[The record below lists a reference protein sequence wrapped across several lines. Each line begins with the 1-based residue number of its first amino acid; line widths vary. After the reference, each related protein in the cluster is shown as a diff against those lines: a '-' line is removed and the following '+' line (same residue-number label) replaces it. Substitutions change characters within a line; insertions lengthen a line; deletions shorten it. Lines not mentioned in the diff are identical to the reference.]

1 MTVIAGTID
10 FVCVPTTSRS
20 KIGNFRPPTKSPR
33 PALRGDVRPAG
44 GRLRPPA
51 FILLHFFLLLHP
63 PSALGILPKVC
74 SALTWS
80 QAPQHGGL
88 GLSCAGM
95 PPCPVRRHTGLYR
108 GNGRVSGRQIR
119 SVLRT
124 QPPFDSYISPVTGA
138 FATRCDQAGS
148 SGCRS
153 GDGRRS
159 SAFAHCL

>member
-1 MTVIAGTID
+1 MVVTAGTIV

-51 FILLHFFLLLHP
+51 FILHFFLLLHP
-63 PSALGILPKVC
+63 PSALGILLKVC

-80 QAPQHGGL
+80 QTPQHGGL
-88 GLSCAGM
+88 GLLGAGM
-95 PPCPVRRHTGLYR
+95 PPCCEKRHTGLHR
-108 GNGRVSGRQIR
+108 GNGGVSGRQVR

-124 QPPFDSYISPVTGA
+124 QPPFDSYISPVTEA
-138 FATRCDQAGS
+138 AATRCDPAGS

-153 GDGRRS
+153 GGGCRS
-159 SAFAHCL
+159 SASARCL

>member
-20 KIGNFRPPTKSPR
+20 KTGNFRPPTKSPR
-33 PALRGDVRPAG
+33 PALRDGVRPAG

-51 FILLHFFLLLHP
+51 FILHFFLLLHP

-80 QAPQHGGL
+80 QTPQHGGL
-88 GLSCAGM
+88 GSSGAGM
-95 PPCPVRRHTGLYR
+95 LPCCEKRHTGLHR
-108 GNGRVSGRQIR
+108 GNGGVSGRQVR

-124 QPPFDSYISPVTGA
+124 QLPFDSYISPVTEA
-138 FATRCDQAGS
+138 AATRCDPAGS

>member
-20 KIGNFRPPTKSPR
+20 KTGNFRPPTKSPR

-51 FILLHFFLLLHP
+51 FILHFFLLLHP
-63 PSALGILPKVC
+63 PSVLGILPNC
-74 SALTWS
+74 YSALPRQQT
-80 QAPQHGGL
+80 PQHGGL
-88 GLSCAGM
+88 GLLGAGM
-95 PPCPVRRHTGLYR
+95 PPCCEKRHTGLHR
-108 GNGRVSGRQIR
+108 GNGGVSGRQVR

-124 QPPFDSYISPVTGA
+124 QPPFDSYISPVTEA
-138 FATRCDQAGS
+138 AATRCDPAGS

-153 GDGRRS
+153 GGGCRS
-159 SAFAHCL
+159 SASASCL